1 MNAAPHNPALLPP
14 LPARPAREE
23 RLGRRLAWSWGGAA
37 ALHLVLFMGYVA
49 FGAALPGTFGQ
60 RHGSGLTMPLVRL
73 VSAKDAAP
81 QGQHALAAPAATETA
96 GPPAGERASGPA
108 ASGASAPAQAALPAV
123 PQEQPAPPSPPAV
136 VKAVPVAAPA
146 EESRRQNASERQAV
160 SMTQRP
166 DPAPAAPAR
175 KKAHQQAA
183 PANPAS
189 TAPSSIVAPDSEAVT
204 NSASG
209 SATHTASAG
218 SGGARSESS
227 GASAAGGNTPGAAP
241 DQPVP
246 FGQPTGP
253 AYKSR
258 IQVEYPAQALRQQ
271 LTGKVLLRVRI
282 TASGQVESVEVI
294 SSSHEVFVR
303 AAERAVRAATF
314 HPFTQ
319 GGKAQPCWTVL
330 PVEFRI
336 TG

>member
-1 MNAAPHNPALLPP
+1 MNAAPRNPALLPP
-14 LPARPAREE
+14 LPPPPVREK
-23 RLGRRLAWSWGGAA
+23 RFRRLAWSWGGAA

-60 RHGSGLTMPLVRL
+60 RHGTSLLMPLVRF

-81 QGQHALAAPAATETA
+81 QGQHTPAAPAVTGSA
-96 GPPAGERASGPA
+96 GPSAGERASGPV
-108 ASGASAPAQAALPAV
+108 ASGTSAPAQAALPAV
-123 PQEQPAPPSPPAV
+123 APPSPPAA
-136 VKAVPVAAPA
+136 VKAFPVAAPA
-146 EESRRQNASERQAV
+146 EETRRQDAPGHQAV
-160 SMTQRP
+160 STVQRP
-166 DPAPAAPAR
+166 DTAPPTPAR
-175 KKAHQQAA
+175 KKTNRQAA
-183 PANPAS
+183 PATPAS
-189 TAPSSIVAPDSEAVT
+189 AASSPAVASGAEAS
-204 NSASG
+204 NANG

-218 SGGARSESS
+218 SGSARSENS
-227 GASAAGGNTPGAAP
+227 GASAAEGNTSGATP

-253 AYKSR
+253 AYKSH

-294 SSSHEVFVR
+294 SSTHEVFVG
-303 AAERAVRAATF
+303 AAERAVRGATF

-319 GGKAQPCWTVL
+319 GGKAQPCWTIL